1 MHTRI
6 ENQRIMDVKELK
18 EKIANDEIKIVVAK
32 KKKRGYT
39 VYPQVVDVIETVV
52 PYVGQCYAVIFEG

>member
-1 MHTRI
+1 
-6 ENQRIMDVKELK
+6 MDVKELK

-52 PYVGQCYAVIFEG
+52 PYVGQCYAVVFEG